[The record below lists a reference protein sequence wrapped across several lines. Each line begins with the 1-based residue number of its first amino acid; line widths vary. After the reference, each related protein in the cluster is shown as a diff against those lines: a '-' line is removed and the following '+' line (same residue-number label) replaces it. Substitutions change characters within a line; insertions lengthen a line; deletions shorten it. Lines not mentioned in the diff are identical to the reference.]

1 MTELKIKQA
10 DINNNGNQRLM
21 GNTTGGGV
29 KLKICIMYGC
39 GCTHAGKY
47 GEGAVTFV
55 TAYFFSLSTSSEL
68 ENLKYINATLL
79 AEQGFIKKCRFF

>member
-39 GCTHAGKY
+39 GCSHAGKY
-47 GEGAVTFV
+47 GEGAVTF
-55 TAYFFSLSTSSEL
+55 FFSLSTSSEL

-79 AEQGFIKKCRFF
+79 AEHIFIKKC